1 MIPEV
6 KSSVL
11 NLKSIRGA
19 TTKEE
24 NLEKTRR
31 KFLMRAPSVMASN
44 RKLIDE
50 DEVSLVCQ
58 LCSTCLTVNRLI
70 ILN

>member
-1 MIPEV
+1 MPEV

-11 NLKSIRGA
+11 NLKSIHGA

-31 KFLMRAPSVMASN
+31 KFLLRAPSVVSSN

-50 DEVSLVCQ
+50 DEVALV
-58 LCSTCLTVNRLI
+58 LLLYVTFF
-70 ILN
+70 